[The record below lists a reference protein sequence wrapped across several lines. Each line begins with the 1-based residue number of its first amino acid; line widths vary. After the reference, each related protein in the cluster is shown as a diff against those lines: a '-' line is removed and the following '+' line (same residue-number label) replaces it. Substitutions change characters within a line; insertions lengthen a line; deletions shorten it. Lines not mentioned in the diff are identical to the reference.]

1 MPAVRSVLLLQTYVY
16 NDLYLYNIKT
26 GEWSLLK
33 APNPP
38 APRCAHQVC
47 LLSYSN
53 QTYESCLLFIL

>member
-1 MPAVRSVLLLQTYVY
+1 MY
-16 NDLYLYNIKT
+16 NDLFLYNIKT

-47 LLSYSN
+47 
-53 QTYESCLLFIL
+53 CLYRVLMLKTHIQLFYGI